1 MRIVQLANFYGPR
14 SGGLRT
20 ALHHLGAGYVAGGH
34 EVVLVVPGP
43 RRSDEMMPSG
53 VRRITLPAAKIPYT
67 GGYRVVDPCRV
78 RRLLAGLRPDRI
90 EVSDRLTL
98 RGMGRWAA
106 SHEVPSVVIS
116 HERLDRLLHQFLLPE
131 PVARRMAD
139 WANRRMA
146 ASYDTVVCTT
156 RFARAE
162 FDRIGSHN
170 VVQVP
175 LGVDLTTFAPSQ
187 RDTALRAELARGAD
201 AMLVHC
207 GRLSPEKH
215 VERSVDTIAE
225 LHESGHRVRLVIA
238 GDGPRRAALQRRAAG
253 LPITFLGFVPGRGEV
268 AKLLATS
275 DVSLA
280 PGPHETFGLAALEAL
295 ASGTPVV
302 VSRSSALRE
311 IIRPSCGAAVADHA
325 PAFASAVAQLLDAPE
340 RPRRAAARARAE
352 EFTWPASVTGMLTAL
367 QVGGS

>member
-20 ALHHLGAGYVAGGH
+20 ALHHLGAGYAAQGH
-34 EVVLVVPGP
+34 EVMLVVPGQ
-43 RRSDEMMPSG
+43 RRTDELMPSG
-53 VRRITLPAAKIPYT
+53 VRRITLPAAKIPGT
-67 GGYRVVDPCRV
+67 GGYRAVDPCRV
-78 RRLLAGLRPDRI
+78 RALLAGLRPDRI

-106 SHEVPSVVIS
+106 EQGVPSVVFS
-116 HERLDRLLHQFLLPE
+116 HERLDRLLHQFLLPD
-131 PVARRMAD
+131 PAARRVAD

-156 RFARAE
+156 GFAREE
-162 FDRIGSHN
+162 FDRIGSRN

-175 LGVDLTTFAPSQ
+175 LGVDLATFAPSA
-187 RDTALRAELARGAD
+187 RDAAMRAELARGAEV
-201 AMLVHC
+201 MLVHC

-225 LHESGHRVRLVIA
+225 LHESGERVRLVIA

-253 LPITFLGFVPGRGEV
+253 LPVTFLGFVPARADV

-302 VSRSSALRE
+302 VSRSSALSE
-311 IIRPSCGAAVADHA
+311 IVRPTCGAAVADHA
-325 PAFASAVAQLLDAPE
+325 SAFADAVRRLLNAPE
-340 RPRRAAARARAE
+340 ASRRAAARARAE
-352 EFTWPASVTGMLTAL
+352 EFTWPAAVIGMLQAL
-367 QVGGS
+367 RVGNP